1 MTRNTL
7 TAIGSFGLALCLT
20 GGFIYTAPTFAQDA
34 AAKKAPKGINR
45 PPDPRVQQRKYH
57 FADTNEDLAYALFVS
72 SKVTK
77 DKKAPLVVMLHGLGG
92 DHNNLLRS
100 PAVDLAEEGG
110 YIIVGPM
117 GYNPRG
123 WYGTP
128 VGQPRA
134 GGTGKSGAG
143 KGGAPKGNAAPNND
157 PPNLRELS
165 EKDVM
170 NVLELVRKE
179 FNVDDQRTYLMG
191 HSMGGAGALYLGVK
205 YASNWAAIGA
215 LAPAAFAMQPNA
227 AEMLTPVK
235 DTMPVIIVQGG
246 QDPAVPVDRTRQWIA
261 TMKDLKMNYK
271 YVEMGP
277 EDHGTIIPK
286 GMPEIFRFFAEHSKP
301 ASH

>member
-1 MTRNTL
+1 MTRI
-7 TAIGSFGLALCLT
+7 AKIGLAGIAVLL
-20 GGFIYTAPTFAQDA
+20 PVLAQQPPA
-34 AAKKAPKGINR
+34 RGGINR

-57 FADTNEDLAYALFVS
+57 FADTNEDLPYALFVS

-77 DKKAPLVVMLHGLGG
+77 DKKAPLIVMLHGLGG

-128 VGQPRA
+128 AGPPRA
-134 GGTGKSGAG
+134 GGNAKQGK
-143 KGGAPKGNAAPNND
+143 APPNSD
-157 PPNLRELS
+157 PPKLRELS

-170 NVLELVRKE
+170 NVLDLVRKE
-179 FNVDDQRTYLMG
+179 FNVDENRTYLMG
-191 HSMGGAGALYLGVK
+191 HSMGGAGALYLGTK

-215 LAPAAFAMQPNA
+215 LAPAAFAMQANA
-227 AEMLTPVK
+227 AELLTPVK
-235 DTMPVIIVQGG
+235 DSMPVIIVQGG
-246 QDPAVPVDRTRQWIA
+246 QDTTVPVDRTRPWVA
-261 TMKDLKMNYK
+261 TMKELKMNYK

-277 EDHGTIIPK
+277 EDHGSIIPK
-286 GMPEIFRFFAEHSKP
+286 GMPEIFRFFAEHAKSTG
-301 ASH
+301 H

>member
-1 MTRNTL
+1 LREQETNVKFAYTTL
-7 TAIGSFGLALCLT
+7 AALGCAGLAVIFQLA
-20 GGFIYTAPTFAQDA
+20 IIEPRSAYAQA
-34 AAKKAPKGINR
+34 EQEKQAPKGINR

-57 FADTNEDLAYALFVS
+57 FAETNEDLPYALYVS
-72 SKVTK
+72 SKVAK
-77 DKKAPLVVMLHGLGG
+77 DKKAPLIVMLHGLGG
-92 DHNNLLRS
+92 DHNNLLRT

-134 GGTGKSGAG
+134 GGA
-143 KGGAPKGNAAPNND
+143 APKGNAPANND

-170 NVLELVRKE
+170 QVVDLIRKE
-179 FNVDDQRTYLMG
+179 FNVDDSRTYLMG
-191 HSMGGAGALYLGVK
+191 HSMGGAGALFLGVK

-215 LAPAAFAMQPNA
+215 LAPAAFAMQLNA

-271 YVEMGP
+271 YVEIGP
-277 EDHGTIIPK
+277 EDHGSIIPK
-286 GMPEIFRFFAEHSKP
+286 GMPEIFRFFAEHTKR
-301 ASH
+301 

>member
-1 MTRNTL
+1 MKLPRTTL
-7 TAIGSFGLALCLT
+7 AALGCIGLGLIFQFAVLHPTGAL
-20 GGFIYTAPTFAQDA
+20 AQDQQQ
-34 AAKKAPKGINR
+34 KQAPKGINR

-57 FADTNEDLAYALFVS
+57 FADTNEDLPYALFVS
-72 SKVTK
+72 SKVSK
-77 DKKAPLVVMLHGLGG
+77 DRKAPLIVMLHGLGG

-100 PAVDLAEEGG
+100 PAVDLAEDGG

-128 VGQPRA
+128 AGQPRA
-134 GGTGKSGAG
+134 GGAPKGA
-143 KGGAPKGNAAPNND
+143 APKGNAPPNND

-170 NVLELVRKE
+170 NVLGIVRKE
-179 FNVDDQRTYLMG
+179 FNVDENRTYLMG
-191 HSMGGAGALYLGVK
+191 HSMGGAGALWLGTK
-205 YASNWAAIGA
+205 YASNWAAVGA

-246 QDPAVPVDRTRQWIA
+246 QDTAVPVDRTRQWIA

-277 EDHGTIIPK
+277 EDHGSIIPK
-286 GMPEIFRFFAEHSKP
+286 GMPEIFRFFAEHAKP
-301 ASH
+301 ASR